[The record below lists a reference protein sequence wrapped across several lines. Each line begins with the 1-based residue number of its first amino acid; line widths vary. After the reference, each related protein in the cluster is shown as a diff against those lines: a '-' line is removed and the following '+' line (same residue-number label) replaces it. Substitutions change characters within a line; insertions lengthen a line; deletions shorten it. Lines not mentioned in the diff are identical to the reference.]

1 MAITSGFFN
10 SLNGDRTYNAD
21 DMSNYFEGIVSDGV
35 YESVGDRLAVTPA
48 EGMMVNVGTGRALID
63 CKWMKNDAIYPI
75 QLSPADVQLKRIDV
89 IVIKLDTASRA
100 ISIELVE
107 GTPGTTWVQPSVNDT
122 STTKYLIL
130 ARIRIDAGMT
140 AISRSNIADMRGST
154 RCPWVTGV
162 IKQVDTSDLF
172 LQYQTAYETM
182 LNQMTEWQKSQ
193 QSQFETWFNGLTESL
208 HVDVSL
214 KKYQYSYRNSTATTT
229 IPLIEQ
235 YEDGDIL
242 LVHIGGV
249 LFIEDTEYTVN
260 ATTRQIVLTN
270 DIKANNVVTQILIKS
285 EIGQDAVA
293 KKVDEING
301 EVI

>member
-35 YESVGDRLAVTPA
+35 YESVGDRLAVTAA
-48 EGMMVNVGTGRALID
+48 EGMAVNVGTGRALID
-63 CKWMKNDAIYPI
+63 CKWLRNDATCPI
-75 QLSPADVQLKRIDV
+75 QISAADVQLKRIDAV
-89 IVIKLDTASRA
+89 VVKLDVTSRA
-100 ISIELVE
+100 MSIEVIE
-107 GTPGTTWVQPSVNDT
+107 GTPSTSWVQPSIVNT
-122 STTKYLIL
+122 LTTKYLVL
-130 ARIRIDAGMT
+130 ATVRIGAGAT
-140 AISRSNIADMRGST
+140 NISASNISDMRGST

-172 LQYQTAYETM
+172 LQYQTAYARM
-182 LNQMTEWQKSQ
+182 KAQMEIWQVQ
-193 QSQFETWFNGLTESL
+193 QQTQFETWFNGLTESL
-208 HVDVSL
+208 HVDTTL
-214 KKYQYSYRNSTATTT
+214 KKYEYSYKNPSATTT

-249 LFIEDTEYTVN
+249 LFVESSEYGIDTN
-260 ATTRQIVLTN
+260 ARQIVLVN
-270 DIKANNVVTQILIKS
+270 DIDANNLVTQILIKS
-285 EIGQDAVA
+285 EIGQDAIA
-293 KKVDEING
+293 QKVDEING

>member
-21 DMSNYFEGIVSDGV
+21 DMSNYFEGIVSDGI
-35 YESVGDRLAVTPA
+35 YETVGNKLAVTAA
-48 EGMMVNVGTGRALID
+48 EGMTINVGTGRALID
-63 CKWMKNDAIYPI
+63 CKWLKNDAVFPI
-75 QLSPADVQLKRIDV
+75 QISPADVQLKRIDAV
-89 IVIKLDTASRA
+89 VIKLDTTSREM
-100 ISIELVE
+100 SIEVVE
-107 GTPGTTWVQPSVNDT
+107 GTPGTTWVQPSITNT
-122 STTKYLIL
+122 ATTKYLTL
-130 ARIRIDAGMT
+130 ATIRIDAGVT
-140 AISRSNIADMRGST
+140 AITQSNIKDMRGST
-154 RCPWVTGV
+154 CCSWVTGV

-182 LNQMTEWQKSQ
+182 LNQMTEWQQSQ

-208 HVDVSL
+208 HVDTSL
-214 KKYQYSYRNSTATTT
+214 KKYQYSYRNSAVTTT

-285 EIGQDAVA
+285 EIGQDAIA
-293 KKVDEING
+293 QKVDEING

>member
-35 YESVGDRLAVTPA
+35 YESVGDRLAVTAA
-48 EGMMVNVGTGRALID
+48 EGMAVNVGTGRALID
-63 CKWMKNDAIYPI
+63 CKWIRNDATYQI
-75 QLSPADVQLKRIDV
+75 QISAADVQLKRIDAV
-89 IVIKLDTASRA
+89 VIKLDITSRTM
-100 ISIELVE
+100 SIDVVK
-107 GTPGTTWVQPSVNDT
+107 GTPSTNWVQPVVTNT
-122 STTKYLIL
+122 STAKYLIL
-130 ARIRIDAGMT
+130 ATVKIGAGVT
-140 AISRSNIADMRGST
+140 SINSSNIVDMRGST

-172 LQYQTAYETM
+172 LQYQTAYE
-182 LNQMTEWQKSQ
+182 QMKVQMELWQAQQ

-208 HVDVSL
+208 HVDTSL
-214 KKYQYSYRNSTATTT
+214 KKYQYTYRNQTGTTT

-249 LFIEDTEYTVN
+249 LFIEGNEYSIDTN
-260 ATTRQIVLTN
+260 AQQIVLVN
-270 DIKANNVVTQILIKS
+270 DIKANNLVTQILIKS
-285 EIGQDAVA
+285 EIGQDAIA
-293 KKVDEING
+293 QKVDEING

>member
-35 YESVGDRLAVTPA
+35 YESVGDRLVVTAA
-48 EGMMVNVGTGRALID
+48 EGMAVNVGTGRALID
-63 CKWMKNDAIYPI
+63 CKWIRNDATYQI
-75 QLSPADVQLKRIDV
+75 QISAADVQLKRIDAV
-89 IVIKLDTASRA
+89 VIKLDITSRTM
-100 ISIELVE
+100 SIDVVK
-107 GTPGTTWVQPSVNDT
+107 GTPSTNWVQPVVTNT
-122 STTKYLIL
+122 STAKYLIL
-130 ARIRIDAGMT
+130 ATVKIGAGVT
-140 AISRSNIADMRGST
+140 SINSSNIVDMRGSA

-172 LQYQTAYETM
+172 LQYQTAYK
-182 LNQMTEWQKSQ
+182 QMKVQMELWQAQQ

-208 HVDVSL
+208 HVDTTL
-214 KKYQYSYRNSTATTT
+214 KKYQYTYRNQTGTTT

-249 LFIEDTEYTVN
+249 LFIEGNEYSIDTN
-260 ATTRQIVLTN
+260 AQQIVLVN
-270 DIKANNVVTQILIKS
+270 DIKANNLVTQILIKS
-285 EIGQDAVA
+285 EIGQDAIA
-293 KKVDEING
+293 QKVDEING

>member
-1 MAITSGFFN
+1 MAITSGFFH
-10 SLNGDRTYNAD
+10 SVDGDRRYNSD
-21 DMSNYFEGIVSDGV
+21 DISNYFEGIVSDGV
-35 YESVGDRLAVTPA
+35 YETVGDKLAVTAA
-48 EGMMVNVGTGRALID
+48 EGMVVNVGTGRALID
-63 CKWMKNDAIYPI
+63 CKWLKNDAVFPI
-75 QLSPADVQLKRIDV
+75 QISPSDVQLHRKDA
-89 IVIKLDTASRA
+89 IVVKLDTASRTM
-100 ISIELVE
+100 SIEVIE
-107 GTPGTTWVQPSVNDT
+107 GTPAISPVVPSINNT

-130 ARIRIDAGMT
+130 AYVTIYATAT
-140 AISRSNIADMRGST
+140 AIGTRNITNMRGSAK
-154 RCPWVTGV
+154 CPWVTGV

-182 LNQMTEWQKSQ
+182 LNQMSAWQQSQ

-208 HVDVSL
+208 HVDTSL
-214 KKYQYSYRNSTATTT
+214 KKYQYSYRNSTSTTT

-235 YEDGDIL
+235 YEDGAIL

-260 ATTRQIVLTN
+260 ATTREIILTN

-285 EIGQDAVA
+285 EIGQDAIA